1 MPANLR
7 LRVAAEG
14 PADFRTIGEALAAA
28 GGFGGR
34 APAGRATIAVGPGVY
49 FEKLT
54 VWRPDVT
61 IVGEGPDATI
71 IRFNDCAM
79 RPLPSGEPMRTF
91 NSATLYV
98 GAPGFTAENL
108 RVENCAGDG
117 RVVGQAVALYVD
129 ADRAAFRGCRFLAR
143 QDTICLGPLP
153 SNPLPKGLNPTHP
166 VHVAAPGDERAPFRN
181 YFADC
186 QVEGDIDFIFGSA
199 AAVFERCE
207 IVSLDR
213 GEAVNGYVTAP
224 STLPG
229 QRHGFV
235 FLNCSLKGRCADS
248 SVFLGRPWRP
258 SAKAAFI
265 GCELGAHIAG
275 AGWDNWDN
283 PANEGTA
290 EFCEFGNS
298 GPGSAGSGSAG
309 SEAAGSAAIGSGAA
323 SPRVPWAKMLSRAE
337 AARFSRENVLSGD
350 DGWAPWTSVAD

>member
-1 MPANLR
+1 MLS
-7 LRVAAEG
+7 VAAEG

-34 APAGRATIAVGPGVY
+34 APEGRATIAVGPGVY

-54 VWRPDVT
+54 VTRPDVT
-61 IVGEGPDATI
+61 IVGAGPDATI
-71 IRFNDCAM
+71 VRFNDCAM

-98 GAPGFTAENL
+98 GAPGFIAENL
-108 RVENCAGDG
+108 RIENCAGDG

-129 ADRAAFRGCRFLAR
+129 ADRAAFYGCRFLAR

-153 SNPLPKGLNPTHP
+153 SNPLPKGLNPVHP
-166 VHVAAPGDERAPFRN
+166 VHVAAPGDELRPFRH
-181 YFADC
+181 YFSDC
-186 QVEGDIDFIFGSA
+186 HIEGDIDFIFGSA

-213 GEAVNGYVTAP
+213 GEPVNGYVTAP

-229 QRHGFV
+229 QKHGFV
-235 FLNCSLKGRCADS
+235 FLDCALKGRCAGA
-248 SVFLGRPWRP
+248 SVFLGRPWRS

-265 GCELGAHIAG
+265 RCELGAHIAG
-275 AGWDNWDN
+275 PGWDNWDN

-290 EFCEFGNS
+290 EFCEFGNF
-298 GPGSAGSGSAG
+298 GPG
-309 SEAAGSAAIGSGAA
+309 AAGSGAA
-323 SPRVPWAKMLSRAE
+323 GEAGSRVPWTKMLDQTA
-337 AARFSRENVLSGD
+337 AARFSRQTVLSGA
-350 DGWAPWTSVAD
+350 DGWAPWAPLAGAAD

>member
-28 GGFGGR
+28 EGSGGR
-34 APAGRATIAVGPGVY
+34 APEGRATIAVGPGVY
-49 FEKLT
+49 FEKLVVT
-54 VWRPDVT
+54 QPDVT
-61 IVGEGPDATI
+61 IVGAGPDATI
-71 IRFNDCAM
+71 VRFNDCAM
-79 RPLPSGEPMRTF
+79 HPLPSGEPMRTF
-91 NSATLYV
+91 NSAILYV
-98 GAPGFTAENL
+98 GAPGFSAENL

-129 ADRAAFRGCRFLAR
+129 ADRAAFRGCKFLAR
-143 QDTICLGPLP
+143 QDTVCLGPLP

-166 VHVAAPGDERAPFRN
+166 VHVAAPGDERSPFRI

-186 QVEGDIDFIFGSA
+186 CIEGDIDFIFGSA

-207 IVSLDR
+207 ILSLDR
-213 GEAVNGYVTAP
+213 GEPVNGYVAAP

-265 GCELGAHIAG
+265 GCEIGAHIAG

-283 PANEGTA
+283 PANEGSA
-290 EFCEFGNS
+290 EFCEFGNF
-298 GPGSAGSGSAG
+298 GPGSARG
-309 SEAAGSAAIGSGAA
+309 EAAGSGAA
-323 SPRVPWAKMLSRAE
+323 GRRVPWAKMLGRAA
-337 AARFSRENVLSGD
+337 AARFNREAVLSGA
-350 DGWAPWTSVAD
+350 DGWTPWKLPAGTAD

>member
-1 MPANLR
+1 VPSNLSFS
-7 LRVAAEG
+7 VAAEG

-28 GGFGGR
+28 GGFDGR
-34 APAGRATIAVGPGVY
+34 APEGRATIAVGPGVY
-49 FEKLT
+49 FEKLA

-61 IVGEGPDATI
+61 IVGAGPDATI
-71 IRFNDCAM
+71 VRFNDCAM

-98 GAPGFTAENL
+98 GAPGFEAL
-108 RVENCAGDG
+108 DLSVENCAGDG

-129 ADRAAFRGCRFLAR
+129 ADRAAFRNCRFLAR

-153 SNPLPKGLNPTHP
+153 SNPLPKGLNPVHP
-166 VHVAAPGDERAPFRN
+166 VHVAAPGDERSPFRN

-186 QVEGDIDFIFGSA
+186 HVEGDIDFIFGSA

-213 GEAVNGYVTAP
+213 GEPVNGYVTAP

-229 QRHGFV
+229 QKHGFV
-235 FLNCSLKGRCADS
+235 FLDCALKGRCADS
-248 SVFLGRPWRP
+248 SVFLGRPWRS

-283 PANEGTA
+283 PANEATA
-290 EFCEFGNS
+290 EFCEFGNF
-298 GPGSAGSGSAG
+298 GPGVAGSGTG
-309 SEAAGSAAIGSGAA
+309 GEAGAA
-323 SPRVPWAKMLSRAE
+323 RQRVRWAKPLNAAE
-337 AARFSRENVLSGD
+337 AASFSRENVLSGE
-350 DGWAPWTSVAD
+350 DGWMPWTTSVD